1 VLRAA
6 ELAGTMADTSPEWK
20 KPADIMKL
28 HRRKSLG
35 THVSATRTTALSSAR
50 LSLDH
55 SPRGRK
61 AQKRKNPFA
70 CLPSTQVTKDS
81 DENTETGDSIGGALV
96 EVNRSEAASCFIDV
110 LVCCFAAICLLTAAL
125 SLLLFSVLY
134 ILFSLLHIFSLYIM
148 SLQCVDTVG
157 WAAGRASGL

>member
-134 ILFSLLHIFSLYIM
+134 IRYYLAFFIYFLYI
-148 SLQCVDTVG
+148 L
-157 WAAGRASGL
+157 